1 MGDCSQFYYFLK
13 KVKQKL
19 FITPRRKARPK
30 QKNVDTFSCFAE
42 QNYCETLKV
51 NRLSRHNRF
60 AFIPCSIDF

>member
-30 QKNVDTFSCFAE
+30 QKNVDNLFLICGAKLLRNIKS
-42 QNYCETLKV
+42 K
-51 NRLSRHNRF
+51 
-60 AFIPCSIDF
+60 